1 MILYLAGVNGDQFG
15 NICHGKDILTTY
27 WETRKWKDGEL
38 GKFKRRHEFSRL
50 FLDCGA
56 YTAWTKGVTIDIQ
69 KYCDYLKENLDG
81 CTEYPQLDVKGD
93 FQKTKDN
100 LAYME
105 AQGLH
110 PMPVFH
116 MTNMPIEYFKELV
129 DKGYKRIAIGAV
141 AGEKGTRSVMNEL
154 KFQTIFNYIIDRNTK
169 QVKVKLHAF
178 GVTGLATLLKYPF
191 WSADSTSWLGGAK
204 FGSINWF
211 NQKTGKLEDGGTADT
226 FKKAFLQLDQEHR
239 SPHRSLARSGK
250 NYLRR
255 LALCRDAYV
264 AAGAY
269 ATEVWKRRGFSFID
283 E

>member
-15 NICHGKDILTTY
+15 NLANGLDILTTY
-27 WETRKWKDGEL
+27 WETRKWKDGKL
-38 GKFKRRHEFSRL
+38 GEFKRNHQFKRL

-56 YTAWTKGVTIDIQ
+56 YSAWSNGITIDIQ
-69 KYCDYLKENLDG
+69 KYCDYLKSNLDG
-81 CTEYPQLDVKGD
+81 MTEYPQLDVKGD
-93 FQKTKDN
+93 FEATKAN

-141 AGEKGTRSVMNEL
+141 AGEKGNRSIMNDL
-154 KFQTIFNYIIDRNTK
+154 KFQTIFSHIIDKETK
-169 QVKVKLHAF
+169 VVKVKLHAF

-211 NQKTGKLEDGGTADT
+211 NQQTGKLEDGGTAD
-226 FKKAFLQLDQEHR
+226 AFLRAFHRLDAEHQAP
-239 SPHRSLARSGK
+239 SRSLARSGK

-269 ATEVWKRRGFSFID
+269 ATKVWESRGFSFLED
-283 E
+283 